1 MRKPT
6 EPERIEPIL
15 CPIDQFNN
23 SCDPVSCFT
32 QRHAN
37 EIETLLSI
45 QQAIT
50 SQLNLNDVL
59 QMIADEAR
67 RLTSAKI
74 SFLYVLD
81 DDFLSLAAVSGV
93 KRDDKLHNLRVPVAQ
108 SIAGESI
115 LTHRSIMID
124 DVEENDARIYKE
136 AIKPFGKISC
146 YLTVPLIYRD
156 HSIGVI
162 AVADQCNTQ
171 LGDDSLRILSMLA
184 PSAVIGIENA
194 RMYQEQQERRI
205 EAESRHQMSESMRV
219 MLAILNSNRSLPDIL
234 KYIVTHVSSRLLEC
248 QGTAIFTVQP
258 KDHSLIIQAAHGLPF
273 DLVDAQFLPGYD
285 TAKKVVRT
293 GLPMTVT
300 SAHTG
305 GADDDA
311 NFDAISV
318 EWAMVNQMIV
328 NYQSWMAVPL
338 VIKGETYGA
347 ILMYYSDPHEF
358 TSEEINLALMFSD
371 QVALAI
377 ENARLRSEA
386 EKAAVIAERNRLARE
401 LHDAVSQT
409 LFSANIIAEVL
420 PRLWDR
426 NQPEARKRLLELQ
439 QLTHGALAEMR
450 TLLYELRPSVFKEA
464 KLGELLKQL
473 IQGISVRAQIPID
486 LVVEGDGLLPAEVQ
500 IVFYR
505 ITQEALNNVIK
516 HANPNHVEVKLQY
529 YPESVSLT
537 ISDDG
542 CGFDPEQVSPEHF
555 GLSIMQER
563 ATTIN
568 AKLKLSSQPGKGT
581 QVMVTWIQAPL
592 KEKV

>member
-1 MRKPT
+1 
-6 EPERIEPIL
+6 
-15 CPIDQFNN
+15 
-23 SCDPVSCFT
+23 
-32 QRHAN
+32 
-37 EIETLLSI
+37 
-45 QQAIT
+45 
-50 SQLNLNDVL
+50 
-59 QMIADEAR
+59 
-67 RLTSAKI
+67 
-74 SFLYVLD
+74 
-81 DDFLSLAAVSGV
+81 
-93 KRDDKLHNLRVPVAQ
+93 
-108 SIAGESI
+108 
-115 LTHRSIMID
+115 
-124 DVEENDARIYKE
+124 
-136 AIKPFGKISC
+136 
-146 YLTVPLIYRD
+146 
-156 HSIGVI
+156 
-162 AVADQCNTQ
+162 
-171 LGDDSLRILSMLA
+171 
-184 PSAVIGIENA
+184 
-194 RMYQEQQERRI
+194 
-205 EAESRHQMSESMRV
+205 MSESMRV

-542 CGFDPEQVSPEHF
+542 CGFDPERVSPEHF

-581 QVMVTWIQAPL
+581 QVMVTWTQAPL